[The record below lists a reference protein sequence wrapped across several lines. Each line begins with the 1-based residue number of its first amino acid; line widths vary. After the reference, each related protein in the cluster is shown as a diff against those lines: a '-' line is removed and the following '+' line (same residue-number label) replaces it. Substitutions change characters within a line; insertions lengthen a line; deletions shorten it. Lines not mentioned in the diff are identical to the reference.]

1 MNAQRVNLFSRTLNN
16 ISAISGDHRRCKR
29 IGFFYEV
36 IEQGV
41 KMLLI
46 LFSEATI
53 TNLMEILSLAEG
65 KIESLERENVEMISK
80 IQLLQHE
87 NTFLRKKA
95 ITVNQ
100 DNGNNTVSTK
110 SLNRDLFS
118 TVAIFLMGVT

>member
-1 MNAQRVNLFSRTLNN
+1 MIIGVAKELF
-16 ISAISGDHRRCKR
+16 
-29 IGFFYEV
+29 FFYKV

-46 LFSEATI
+46 LFSEAMI
-53 TNLMEILSLAEG
+53 TNVMEMLRLAEG